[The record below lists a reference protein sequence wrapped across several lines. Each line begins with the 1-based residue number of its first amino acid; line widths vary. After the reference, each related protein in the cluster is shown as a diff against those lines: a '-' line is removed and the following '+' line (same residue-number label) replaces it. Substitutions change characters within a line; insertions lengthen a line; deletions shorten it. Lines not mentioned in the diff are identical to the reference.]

1 MFNECERLRP
11 PVTKPRA
18 LCDSRCVPTPRH
30 QRQLPPLPVAIHVGE
45 ADLAQPGELRLHVE
59 QFVRGVFL
67 FGHDLEFFQELVMQ
81 MTRRRRNMLQVA
93 EDAAGREQIE
103 DLGVEAP
110 LALVADVMNSEAGDD
125 AIKAS

>member
-1 MFNECERLRP
+1 M
-11 PVTKPRA
+11 
-18 LCDSRCVPTPRH
+18 
-30 QRQLPPLPVAIHVGE
+30 AIHVGE

-125 AIKAS
+125 AVKAPQLQT